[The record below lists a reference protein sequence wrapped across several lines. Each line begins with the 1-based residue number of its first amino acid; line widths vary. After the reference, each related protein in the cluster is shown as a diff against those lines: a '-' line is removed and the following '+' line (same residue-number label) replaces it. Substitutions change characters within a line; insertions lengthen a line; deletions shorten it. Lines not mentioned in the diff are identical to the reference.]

1 MTPKS
6 APKKRRRPILVLSL
20 AALLPLLSAPRA
32 LTQDEADES
41 TAYTAWYAAS
51 QAKEVAK
58 ACDLAGQYLAKFP
71 SGQYADFLKKWRV
84 GARGALF
91 NEAIKAKDM
100 DAMLKVGKER
110 LAENP
115 DDLDY
120 LLGIALNLRINELF
134 ANPPKD
140 AHAAE
145 VTELGKRAIDLIE
158 VGKLP
163 TGADSKWKKDD
174 TLAWLYQNQAIVAMK
189 QDRDD
194 SALQHFETS
203 TRLAA
208 ANPVLKTY
216 NSLYCGS
223 LRKQKYDAAVARFQA
238 LPEADRGDTP
248 SEAAKAAI
256 EAANKEADA
265 AIDCW
270 ARFVALAEAQ
280 NASEDVRTR
289 VGKTAADLYAYRNPQ
304 DPEGFRKLVDGHKQ
318 GQPPPGK

>member
-1 MTPKS
+1 MTSKP
-6 APKKRRRPILVLSL
+6 AHLMLSPVVFLSPL
-20 AALLPLLSAPRA
+20 AARRA
-32 LTQDEADES
+32 QGQDAADES

-71 SGQYADFLKKWRV
+71 SGQYADFLKKWV
-84 GARGALF
+84 SGARGALF

-100 DAMLKVGKER
+100 DAMIRVGKER
-110 LAENP
+110 LAESP

-120 LLGIALNLRINELF
+120 LLGMALNLRINELF

-145 VTELGKRAIDLIE
+145 VTELSKRAVDLIE
-158 VGKLP
+158 GGKLP
-163 TGADSKWKKDD
+163 TGADPSKWKRDD

-189 QDRDD
+189 RDRDD
-194 SALQHFETS
+194 TALQHFEKS

-208 ANPVLKTY
+208 TNPVLKTY

-238 LPEADRGDTP
+238 LPEAERADTP

-256 EAANKEADA
+256 EQANKEADA

-280 NASEDVRTR
+280 NASEDVRAR
-289 VGKTAADLYAYRNPQ
+289 ISKTAADLYAYRNPQ

-318 GQPPPGK
+318 GQAAPGK